1 MEAEAWQGGS
11 SDCTAS
17 ELAQL
22 MYWLMITG
30 YSLRQLE
37 QRCDLT
43 RTLELPAP
51 GQEPPPPSLPAP
63 GL

>member
-43 RTLELPAP
+43 RTLELPGP
-51 GQEPPPPSLPAP
+51 VQEPPPPSLPAP